1 MTQNYSLLIK
11 RLFNCCFFL
20 FSLSLTNQLRSSDLI
35 NNYNFIYSENKNCKK
50 YKNKTNLQN
59 CLKENSVKINS
70 SSRGERTNYF
80 FIYNEG
86 DKNQFLENTSEEKIK
101 RNNKKK
107 KNSNKISKAATEND
121 LYLYSG
127 IGASTLCIGSK
138 AGVKFQKIIG
148 IATAT
153 YVQVLEGK
161 HDGLIY
167 EVSPYKKLDREKLF
181 AGAEFQIVERAIRY
195 CPDSIP
201 KDVKRKVKN
210 LLRENNYQ

>member
-11 RLFNCCFFL
+11 SLFNLCFFL
-20 FSLSLTNQLRSSDLI
+20 FSLSLTNQLQSSDLI
-35 NNYNFIYSENKNCKK
+35 NNYNFIYNENKNCKK
-50 YKNKTNLQN
+50 LKNKTDLQN
-59 CLKENSVKINS
+59 CLKENSVQQNS
-70 SSRGERTNYF
+70 FSAGEGTNYF

-86 DKNQFLENTSEEKIK
+86 DKNQFFENNSEEKIK
-101 RNNKKK
+101 SNNKNR

-121 LYLYSG
+121 LFLYKG

-138 AGVKFQKIIG
+138 AGVNFQKIVG

-167 EVSPYKKLDREKLF
+167 EISPYKKLDREKLF
-181 AGAEFQIVERAIRY
+181 AGAEFQIVETAIKY
-195 CPDSIP
+195 CPDNIP
-201 KDVKRKVKN
+201 KDIKRKVKII
-210 LLRENNYQ
+210 LRENNYQ